1 MMREFDAIF
10 CVVGGR
16 NDLSDSTLAE
26 TLRHL
31 NGTVRTSTTGPV
43 HLGVDGY
50 DDDPR
55 ELWEIPEVRDYI
67 RRLIL
72 GLDLEVKSRLDPL
85 SRILGSVCCGMLR
98 PIGKDPVTGN
108 TRFERTS

>member
-1 MMREFDAIF
+1 MREFDAIF

-16 NDLSDSTLAE
+16 DNLSDDTLNE
-26 TLRHL
+26 VLKHL
-31 NGTVRTSTTGPV
+31 NTTVRTSTTGLI
-43 HLGVDGY
+43 HLALDGY
-50 DDDPR
+50 DDDSR
-55 ELWEIPEVRDYI
+55 ELWEIPEVKDYI

-72 GLDLEVKSRLDPL
+72 GLDLEVMSRLDPM

-108 TRFERTS
+108 TRFERTDL